1 MKRPTSEPNLF
12 QSILCP
18 VDFSAHSRTAL
29 QYAAALARRSRGRL
43 TVLFVND
50 PLLAAAA
57 EASQRTLARTTADA
71 LQAFVAKAVEE
82 AAIPVAYEIAQGDP
96 ATEIL
101 KQARLTAA
109 DLIVLGTQGLSGVSR
124 WFFGSTTEHVLRQ
137 AAVPVLAVPRRRGRF
152 PLPDAW
158 SNARVLAA
166 LELGPHTLADARGAA
181 HVATWLK
188 ADLILAHVVRPTHA
202 PAWLKRHLPKRD
214 RAALVAARARL
225 DQIAEDLGPA
235 LYVDC
240 RVQTGDAA
248 EQVAALAADTGSVL
262 VIVTLRAQPGF
273 LATPQGTTT
282 YRVLGGAGTP
292 VLALPSRWHASR
304 QGSAT

>member
-1 MKRPTSEPNLF
+1 MKRPTPERNLF

-18 VDFSAHSRTAL
+18 VDFSAHSGAAL
-29 QYAAALARRSRGRL
+29 QHAAALAQRSQGRL

-57 EASQRTLARTTADA
+57 EASQRTLARTTAAA
-71 LQAFVAKAVEE
+71 LQTFVTKAIERTSG
-82 AAIPVAYEIAQGDP
+82 PVAYVVAQGDP
-96 ATEIL
+96 ATEITER
-101 KQARLTAA
+101 ARRAGA

-124 WFFGSTTEHVLRQ
+124 WFFGSTTERVLRQ
-137 AAVPVLAVPRRRGRF
+137 AAVPVLAVPRRRGRAL
-152 PLPDAW
+152 LPHAW
-158 SNARVLAA
+158 AGARVLAA
-166 LELGPHTLADARGAA
+166 LELGQHTMADARAA
-181 HVATWLK
+181 ALVATWLE
-188 ADLILAHVVRPTHA
+188 ADLTLAHVVRPTHA

-225 DQIAEDLGPA
+225 DQTAKDLSPA
-235 LYVDC
+235 LHVDC

-262 VIVTLRAQPGF
+262 VIVTLRARRGF

-292 VLALPSRWHASR
+292 VLALPSRWHPSR